1 MRCGCYSLFGN
12 GQWAWCSVLKFVEL
26 VMLRRRKVCNRNVA
40 TIKFMRGARKSKK
53 KKLPEIHLR
62 GRCQALSV
70 RLLLPATVSTHILC
84 PGNAHPERRP
94 AHSSFQSWVTC
105 VPGIN
110 ILCAVATP
118 RRREGRYI
126 SIKINILCPCARLNC
141 RFRVFNATQIDFVC
155 NLTAHDCHMWHAPG
169 CQQTQAQTERALK

>member
-1 MRCGCYSLFGN
+1 MQQKCGDNKVY
-12 GQWAWCSVLKFVEL
+12 A
-26 VMLRRRKVCNRNVA
+26 RRQKKKR
-40 TIKFMRGARKSKK
+40 KK

-84 PGNAHPERRP
+84 PGNAHPETRP
-94 AHSSFQSWVTC
+94 AHSSSFQSWVTC

-110 ILCAVATP
+110 ILCAVATS
-118 RRREGRYI
+118 RRRGETYI
-126 SIKINILCPCARLNC
+126 PIKINILCPCARLNC